1 MNDIIRD
8 DNKLFLRLQRQGSK
22 YTASCSV
29 DGRKFI
35 PVGTADIML
44 KDVMAGMIACN
55 GVPLS
60 ARFGNFPGMPG
71 MQRPSEPETP
81 FEVMFDYFHIVNR
94 GLR

>member
-60 ARFGNFPGMPG
+60 AALVISLECQVCRD
-71 MQRPSEPETP
+71 Q
-81 FEVMFDYFHIVNR
+81 VNLKHR
-94 GLR
+94 LKLCSIISTLLTVD